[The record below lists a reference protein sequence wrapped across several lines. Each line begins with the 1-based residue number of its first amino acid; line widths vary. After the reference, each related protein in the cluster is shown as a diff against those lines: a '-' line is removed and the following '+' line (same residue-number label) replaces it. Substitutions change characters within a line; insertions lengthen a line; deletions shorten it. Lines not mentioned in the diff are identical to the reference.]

1 MVCDCRHPLR
11 SMPQRSFCCQLVGR
25 TVLGALRLRDCRGNV
40 GADGR
45 RDRLHPCFLRCA
57 RQLPPSNACNIAGT
71 ARAPFVRREGN
82 RTHCHMRRSVC
93 FAPTVGCT
101 VLGAPWPRDRRGG
114 LGAPVRRDRQH
125 PRHPRRARLA
135 STAQRIQSRGHSPR
149 TIFYGRTKVVRQPT
163 PGGRGS
169 PPLRC
174 ERVGIDVQPTL
185 SVIRRRGVGD
195 AAPYGRQLNVGISI
209 AVNRC
214 VNAASLRP
222 PPRLP

>member
-1 MVCDCRHPLR
+1 
-11 SMPQRSFCCQLVGR
+11 
-25 TVLGALRLRDCRGNV
+25 
-40 GADGR
+40 
-45 RDRLHPCFLRCA
+45 
-57 RQLPPSNACNIAGT
+57 
-71 ARAPFVRREGN
+71 
-82 RTHCHMRRSVC
+82 MRRSVC

-125 PRHPRRARLA
+125 PRHPRRACLA

-149 TIFYGRTKVVRQPT
+149 TFFYGRTDAVRQPT

-174 ERVGIDVQPTL
+174 ERVGIGVQPTL

-195 AAPYGRQLNVGISI
+195 AAPYGRQRNHGISI
-209 AVNRC
+209 MVSRC
-214 VNAASLRP
+214 ANAASLRP
-222 PPRLP
+222 PLGSPERGAVAALCAVTEGLVPASVRRNNVASQPTPGGRGR